1 MPTEFYVPEEAM
13 GREVIIGGVHDIVLI
28 RVLPPA
34 FTQVT
39 RVAGAKLGVDFH

>member
-1 MPTEFYVPEEAM
+1 MIDGIYDT
-13 GREVIIGGVHDIVLI
+13 VLI

-34 FTQVT
+34 FTQVP